1 MPKRKVEVNEFT
13 YGALLEACIKNKDMK
28 RGKDIQERMMKD
40 KRITLNT
47 ILYSTVLKMLNLDR
61 KLKQSKLVFNTMCE
75 KKETQPNNFTYN
87 TLIDTANKCGDL
99 DWAEELFVRMKNE
112 GHRRDLITYGSMIKG
127 LAKARKQSA
136 QGNYLRMMMED
147 GLKVDEMFVRTL
159 FNNRN
164 EQVYAAMDELRKNY

>member
-1 MPKRKVEVNEFT
+1 
-13 YGALLEACIKNKDMK
+13 
-28 RGKDIQERMMKD
+28 
-40 KRITLNT
+40 
-47 ILYSTVLKMLNLDR
+47 
-61 KLKQSKLVFNTMCE
+61 
-75 KKETQPNNFTYN
+75 
-87 TLIDTANKCGDL
+87 
-99 DWAEELFVRMKNE
+99 MKNE

-136 QGNYLRMMMED
+136 QGKYLRMMMED